1 MSDSS
6 TVEGSSQV
14 LRCEAEQ
21 DGKLLQGWRGKWR
34 SAAEAY
40 LKHVH
45 QYHED
50 AELLGLVDRLRA
62 EREAQAA

>member
-14 LRCEAEQ
+14 RCEAEQ
-21 DGKLLQGWRGKWR
+21 DGKLLQGWRGQWR

-50 AELLGLVDRLRA
+50 VELLGLVDRLRA